1 MATGIALEDDAPPPQ
16 RTAPGDGWEDVNVT
30 SHSPPRSASPPADC
44 WGRITADLRTV
55 NKLAVPFLDD
65 DGGGGED
72 YVLQPPPKKLGTLQ
86 LTGLAFFAVS
96 GSAYG
101 IEEAV
106 SSAGPFLAPLAFVLA
121 PLVWSAPLVLVASEL
136 SVALPHSG
144 GYIVWV
150 NTAFGPLLSLLNGM
164 ANLLCNVLDCAL
176 YPVLLTD
183 YLQRAVLPM
192 LHPSMHEWWR
202 EQCAARAIRRAIPRA
217 ILPRSP
223 LLNSF
228 ARRPTF
234 VGTVL
239 RLALVGIAALVNVL
253 NVNLVGVGAG
263 ALMAVVSLPFV
274 ALALAA
280 AAAPTFDASALFDT
294 DTSLWPEGRSG
305 WLFFATLVLWNNCG
319 YDSAGMVAGEVA
331 APRSSYPRALWGALA
346 ATVPLYVLPLAACA
360 AADHDWRKWREG
372 QFLALAQEFGGSWL
386 LSAMTV
392 AFGAIRRNSAQFSH
406 ARSIAS
412 TGGVDR
418 LDGRRAVHAHV
429 HHLTR
434 DLRDV
439 PAADAAGAARTPPP
453 GVGHAARRRRDERR
467 AHLRRRRLPELRS
480 LT

>member
-1 MATGIALEDDAPPPQ
+1 MTSSPAPKVSLAEALSMATGIALEDDAPPPQ

-30 SHSPPRSASPPADC
+30 ASSPPRSASPPADC

-202 EQCAARAIRRAIPRA
+202 EQCAAR
-217 ILPRSP
+217 
-223 LLNSF
+223 NY
-228 ARRPTF
+228 
-234 VGTVL
+234 
-239 RLALVGIAALVNVL
+239 
-253 NVNLVGVGAG
+253 
-263 ALMAVVSLPFV
+263 
-274 ALALAA
+274 
-280 AAAPTFDASALFDT
+280 SA
-294 DTSLWPEGRSG
+294 
-305 WLFFATLVLWNNCG
+305 
-319 YDSAGMVAGEVA
+319 
-331 APRSSYPRALWGALA
+331 
-346 ATVPLYVLPLAACA
+346 
-360 AADHDWRKWREG
+360 
-372 QFLALAQEFGGSWL
+372 
-386 LSAMTV
+386 
-392 AFGAIRRNSAQFSH
+392 RNSARNSSALTAAQFLRAQADVRRHRPPPRARRHRGARQRLERQPRRRRRRRSH
-406 ARSIAS
+406 
-412 TGGVDR
+412 
-418 LDGRRAVHAHV
+418 GRRLAAVC
-429 HHLTR
+429 
-434 DLRDV
+434 
-439 PAADAAGAARTPPP
+439 GAR
-453 GVGHAARRRRDERR
+453 ARRRRR
-467 AHLRRRRLPELRS
+467 AHV
-480 LT
+480 

>member
-1 MATGIALEDDAPPPQ
+1 MTSSPAPKVSLAEALSMATGIALEDDAPPPQ

-30 SHSPPRSASPPADC
+30 SHSPPRPSPPADC

-202 EQCAARAIRRAIPRA
+202 EQCAAPRNSARAIRR
-217 ILPRSP
+217 
-223 LLNSF
+223 
-228 ARRPTF
+228 
-234 VGTVL
+234 
-239 RLALVGIAALVNVL
+239 
-253 NVNLVGVGAG
+253 
-263 ALMAVVSLPFV
+263 
-274 ALALAA
+274 
-280 AAAPTFDASALFDT
+280 
-294 DTSLWPEGRSG
+294 
-305 WLFFATLVLWNNCG
+305 
-319 YDSAGMVAGEVA
+319 
-331 APRSSYPRALWGALA
+331 
-346 ATVPLYVLPLAACA
+346 
-360 AADHDWRKWREG
+360 
-372 QFLALAQEFGGSWL
+372 
-386 LSAMTV
+386 
-392 AFGAIRRNSAQFSH
+392 
-406 ARSIAS
+406 
-412 TGGVDR
+412 
-418 LDGRRAVHAHV
+418 GRRAIRSH
-429 HHLTR
+429 R
-434 DLRDV
+434 RF
-439 PAADAAGAARTPPP
+439 PPRSGP
-453 GVGHAARRRRDERR
+453 PSSAPSSASRSSASRR
-467 AHLRRRRLPELRS
+467 S
-480 LT
+480 STS

>member
-1 MATGIALEDDAPPPQ
+1 MTSSPAPKVSLAEALSMATGIALEDDAPPPQ
-16 RTAPGDGWEDVNVT
+16 RTALGDGWEDVNVT
-30 SHSPPRSASPPADC
+30 ASSPPRSASPPADC

-202 EQCAARAIRRAIPRA
+202 EQCAARRFGAQFFGAQFFRAHRRTIRSRAGP
-217 ILPRSP
+217 PS
-223 LLNSF
+223 S
-228 ARRPTF
+228 
-234 VGTVL
+234 
-239 RLALVGIAALVNVL
+239 
-253 NVNLVGVGAG
+253 
-263 ALMAVVSLPFV
+263 
-274 ALALAA
+274 
-280 AAAPTFDASALFDT
+280 APSSAS
-294 DTSLWPEGRSG
+294 
-305 WLFFATLVLWNNCG
+305 
-319 YDSAGMVAGEVA
+319 
-331 APRSSYPRALWGALA
+331 RSSA
-346 ATVPLYVLPLAACA
+346 
-360 AADHDWRKWREG
+360 
-372 QFLALAQEFGGSWL
+372 S
-386 LSAMTV
+386 
-392 AFGAIRRNSAQFSH
+392 RRS
-406 ARSIAS
+406 S
-412 TGGVDR
+412 T
-418 LDGRRAVHAHV
+418 
-429 HHLTR
+429 
-434 DLRDV
+434 
-439 PAADAAGAARTPPP
+439 
-453 GVGHAARRRRDERR
+453 
-467 AHLRRRRLPELRS
+467 S
-480 LT
+480 

>member
-1 MATGIALEDDAPPPQ
+1 MTSSPAPKVSLAEALSMATGIALEDDAPPPQ

-30 SHSPPRSASPPADC
+30 ASSPPRSASPPADC

-202 EQCAARAIRRAIPRA
+202 EQCAAPRNSPRNSSARNSSTLTAAQFLRAQAHLRRHRPPPRA
-217 ILPRSP
+217 RRHRGARQRLERQPRRRRRRR
-223 LLNSF
+223 LNG
-228 ARRPTF
+228 R
-234 VGTVL
+234 
-239 RLALVGIAALVNVL
+239 RLAAVR
-253 NVNLVGVGAG
+253 GA
-263 ALMAVVSLPFV
+263 
-274 ALALAA
+274 
-280 AAAPTFDASALFDT
+280 
-294 DTSLWPEGRSG
+294 R
-305 WLFFATLVLWNNCG
+305 
-319 YDSAGMVAGEVA
+319 
-331 APRSSYPRALWGALA
+331 
-346 ATVPLYVLPLAACA
+346 
-360 AADHDWRKWREG
+360 
-372 QFLALAQEFGGSWL
+372 
-386 LSAMTV
+386 
-392 AFGAIRRNSAQFSH
+392 
-406 ARSIAS
+406 
-412 TGGVDR
+412 
-418 LDGRRAVHAHV
+418 
-429 HHLTR
+429 
-434 DLRDV
+434 
-439 PAADAAGAARTPPP
+439 
-453 GVGHAARRRRDERR
+453 ARRRRR
-467 AHLRRRRLPELRS
+467 AHV
-480 LT
+480 